1 MKGLIASEWGQSENK
16 RKAKSCRLTKL
27 EPHARRDR
35 PNLGNHSRG
44 SMRLWNRF
52 RFSWL
57 GRPTG
62 RSLATGCSQVSAAS
76 EVSNIVDDWKG
87 TREVHEKMEAGKCIL
102 LQSVRLVGAV
112 GIEPKDSIPKSR
124 RMMTLQPLPSSNW
137 SQLESATCSMAA

>member
-1 MKGLIASEWGQSENK
+1 M
-16 RKAKSCRLTKL
+16 
-27 EPHARRDR
+27 
-35 PNLGNHSRG
+35 
-44 SMRLWNRF
+44 
-52 RFSWL
+52 
-57 GRPTG
+57 
-62 RSLATGCSQVSAAS
+62 SAAS

-87 TREVHEKMEAGKCIL
+87 TGEVYEEMEAGKSIL